1 MANERNKANE
11 RHRQNRPPGDEDLTG
26 QRDQEDVNI
35 RDGGVGFSGSGFA
48 STGRTGGLGNTSD
61 GVNSRRDGDPSV
73 EGDHAIDGSNI
84 IDTNITAAG
93 INPYDSGDVNEDRRH
108 GE

>member
-1 MANERNKANE
+1 MANERHK
-11 RHRQNRPPGDEDLTG
+11 QNRPPGDADLTG
-26 QRDQEDVNI
+26 QRDLEDVNI

-48 STGRTGGLGNTSD
+48 STGRIGGLGNTSD
-61 GVNSRRDGDPSV
+61 GMHARRDGDPSV

-84 IDTNITAAG
+84 IDTNLTDAG
-93 INPYDSGDVNEDRRH
+93 VSPRDSGDANGDRRH